1 MRSTT
6 ILAEQMSTEFNVLL
20 SCFSFSS
27 DTHGYKFLD
36 AIENG
41 LSKLNFKSFKGGQ
54 TKAVEGY
61 LSDQYVFV
69 YSITELGVC
78 VFELLTCS
86 GLFG

>member
-1 MRSTT
+1 
-6 ILAEQMSTEFNVLL
+6 L
-20 SCFSFSS
+20 
-27 DTHGYKFLD
+27 
-36 AIENG
+36 
-41 LSKLNFKSFKGGQ
+41 KGGQ